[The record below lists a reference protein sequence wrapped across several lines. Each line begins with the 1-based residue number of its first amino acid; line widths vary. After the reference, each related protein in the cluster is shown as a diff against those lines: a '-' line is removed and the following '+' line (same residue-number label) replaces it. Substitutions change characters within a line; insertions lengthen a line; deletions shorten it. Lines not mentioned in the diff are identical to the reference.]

1 MFHDVAQ
8 RLDPLSI
15 FLTNPSTELILKRH
29 KERKLQLIQIAKDL
43 AIENRKLLPVSEAVD
58 LSVEDLIAQAKKLED
73 FVE

>member
-1 MFHDVAQ
+1 MI
-8 RLDPLSI
+8 P
-15 FLTNPSTELILKRH
+15 PELIERRREDELQRAERH
-29 KERKLQLIQIAKDL
+29 RERKLQLIQIAKDL